1 MMNVIE
7 QKTEE
12 KTVLFED
19 LEVGDIYRDEDG
31 LICIKTSDKDSAEYN
46 SLTYGYIEVDRWE
59 PTFESFG
66 VRVTPIEAD
75 LVIK

>member
-19 LEVGDIYRDEDG
+19 LKVGDIYRDEDG